1 MRAGIR
7 GTMDIQKILL
17 GFVIFS
23 VSLSLFASEQKPFAE
38 KHVILQVSDA
48 DPEKYTAVLDI
59 ANNLI
64 KHYKGPDFID
74 IEIVAFGKG
83 VQMYF
88 SQTETKATSK
98 GKSKSKSK
106 AQLEENPNKTRVS
119 SLIDNGVRFYV
130 CLNTI
135 DSIQRKTGLRPE
147 LIKGVIGV
155 QTGVAF
161 MLEEIT
167 NGYTHIHP

>member
-1 MRAGIR
+1 MSVKRMGL
-7 GTMDIQKILL
+7 QKIFL
-17 GFVIFS
+17 GFVLFAISQSF
-23 VSLSLFASEQKPFAE
+23 FASELKPFAE

-74 IEIVAFGKG
+74 IEIIAFGKG
-83 VQMYF
+83 VEMYY
-88 SQTETKATSK
+88 SLANLNQV
-98 GKSKSKSK
+98 
-106 AQLEENPNKTRVS
+106 RVS
-119 SLIDNGVRFYV
+119 SLIDNGVKFYV

-135 DSIQRKTGLRPE
+135 DSIQRKTGVRPD
-147 LIKGVIGV
+147 LIEGVVGV